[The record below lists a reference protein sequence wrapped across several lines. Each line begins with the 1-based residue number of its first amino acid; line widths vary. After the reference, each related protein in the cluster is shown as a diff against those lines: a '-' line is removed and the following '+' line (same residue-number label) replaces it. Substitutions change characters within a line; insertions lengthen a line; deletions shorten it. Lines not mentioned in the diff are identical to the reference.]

1 MTKMKNGLMMFC
13 LTVLLSCAALMM
25 NTPTASAMTLQD
37 LQGDYRIVAQGNR
50 VLHSAGCIVSF
61 KWENGELIGTATKVT
76 QKSGWKVGQII
87 MQDVYVDN
95 GVVYCQFTPDGSG
108 YADTMFNYKL
118 QIFNNGKVL
127 KVADIDDNW
136 VAHELHRL

>member
-1 MTKMKNGLMMFC
+1 MQKMKNGLMMFC
-13 LTVLLSCAALMM
+13 LTVLMSCAALIM

-50 VLHSAGCIVSF
+50 VIISAGCIVSF

-76 QKSGWKVGQII
+76 QASGWKVGQII

-95 GVVYCQFTPDGSG
+95 GVVYCQFTPDGAS
-108 YADTMFNYKL
+108 YADTMFIISCKYS
-118 QIFNNGKVL
+118 ITGKCS
-127 KVADIDDNW
+127 KWPI
-136 VAHELHRL
+136 

>member
-1 MTKMKNGLMMFC
+1 M
-13 LTVLLSCAALMM
+13 
-25 NTPTASAMTLQD
+25 
-37 LQGDYRIVAQGNR
+37 AQGNR